1 VLGLDTTSGSE
12 ETPMKIK
19 SILIAA
25 TAGGVGYVLGTRA
38 GRARF
43 EQIRA
48 RASEFAASP
57 QVKETVT
64 HLAEEVKKNASKLPD
79 PVADVVTSVADSAIN
94 KQQ

>member
-1 VLGLDTTSGSE
+1 
-12 ETPMKIK
+12 MKIK

-43 EQIRA
+43 EQLRA
-48 RASEFAASP
+48 RAGEFASSP

-64 HLAEEVKKNASKLPD
+64 HLAEEVKKNADRLPD
-79 PVADVVTSVADSAIN
+79 PLANVVTSVADSAIH

>member
-1 VLGLDTTSGSE
+1 
-12 ETPMKIK
+12 MKIK

-48 RASEFAASP
+48 QAGAFVSSP

-64 HLAEEVKKNASKLPD
+64 QLAEEVKKNASKLPD